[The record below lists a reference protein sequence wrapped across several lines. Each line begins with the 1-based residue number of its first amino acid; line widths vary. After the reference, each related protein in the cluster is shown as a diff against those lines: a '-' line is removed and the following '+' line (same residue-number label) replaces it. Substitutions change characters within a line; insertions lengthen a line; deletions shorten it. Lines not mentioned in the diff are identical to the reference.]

1 MRHRRTWC
9 ASLLAIALAVVVTF
23 GVAAAE
29 APVLTRVLESGE
41 LRVGLSGS
49 QPPMNA
55 KSRTGEIIG
64 LEADLARM
72 LAGAFGVEVQFVE
85 IPFPG
90 LLDALQA
97 GDVDIVMSSMAITAE
112 RSLETSFVGPYM
124 ISGKSL
130 LTNSRALAAATKAGD
145 INRSNLK
152 LAALAN
158 STSERFIRLNVPEA
172 TLVPVQ
178 DYDAGVRMV
187 MQDEV
192 DALVADMPIC
202 LLSLLR
208 FPDQEL
214 VTLDQPLTVEPI
226 GIALSPDD
234 PQFKDLLESYL
245 AAFEGT
251 GLMDQLRSAWLEDGS
266 WIAALP

>member
-1 MRHRRTWC
+1 MNVRAWC
-9 ASLLAIALAVVVTF
+9 SLALALFLTTLAAGH

-41 LRVGLSGS
+41 LRVGLSGN

-72 LAGAFGVEVQFVE
+72 LAGAFGVEVRFVE
-85 IPFPG
+85 TPFPD
-90 LLDALQA
+90 LLDALHA
-97 GDVDIVMSSMAITAE
+97 GEVDIVMSSMAITAE
-112 RSLETSFVGPYM
+112 RSLETAFAGPYM

-130 LTNSRALAAATKAGD
+130 LTNSRALAAATQAGD
-145 INRSNLK
+145 INRSNVR

-172 TLVPVQ
+172 TFVPIQ

-208 FPDQEL
+208 FPDQGL
-214 VTLDQPLTVEPI
+214 VTLDQPLNVEPI

>member
-1 MRHRRTWC
+1 MKKRWTGVV
-9 ASLLAIALAVVVTF
+9 LAIALCVLALPG

-29 APVLTRVLESGE
+29 APVLKRVLETGE

-64 LEADLARM
+64 LEPELATM
-72 LAGAFGVEVQFVE
+72 LAGAFGVEPKFVE
-85 IPFPG
+85 KPFPE
-90 LLDALQA
+90 LLDALNR
-97 GDVDIVMSSMAITAE
+97 GEVDIVMSSMAITAE
-112 RSLETSFVGPYM
+112 RSVDVSFVGPYM

-130 LTNSRALAAATKAGD
+130 LTNSRAMASANAVGD
-145 INRSNLK
+145 VNRADVK

-158 STSERFIRLNVPEA
+158 STSERFIKLNAPQS
-172 TLVPVQ
+172 TFVPVQ
-178 DYDAGVRMV
+178 DYDAGVQMV
-187 MQDEV
+187 LKDEV

-202 LLSLLR
+202 LLSMLR
-208 FPDQEL
+208 FPNQGL
-214 VTLDQPLTVEPI
+214 ATLERPLNVEPI

-234 PQFKDLLESYL
+234 PQFKELLGNYL
-245 AAFEGT
+245 TAFEGT
-251 GLMDQLRSAWLEDGS
+251 GIMDRLRKKWLEDGS